1 MYIYINTYVDAWVY
15 HITTFQFQSA
25 ISETTTVQC
34 KGRLMF
40 CETGIKVQTVHLYK
54 KKDQTNSQ
62 ESGISYIIQDHPSIG
77 ISGFIDFQDSHGSAR
92 HKNHTLPGYY
102 SSLFYTILTYLKLC
116 IHRRFAHDV
125 KLTHVL
131 EVPWWVVEDTPTS
144 EARDPCCD
152 FMTPDGSWLC
162 IVQCHWCSLH
172 MHMYMCKSI
181 NTFM

>member
-1 MYIYINTYVDAWVY
+1 MRPQLDIVGTKMTKRGAVAFGSSWSVQSQWLQAVDSTWRWSRWSSCRVAIVWTSNVCTEKKNRLLTVY
-15 HITTFQFQSA
+15 PFW
-25 ISETTTVQC
+25 
-34 KGRLMF
+34 
-40 CETGIKVQTVHLYK
+40 
-54 KKDQTNSQ
+54 
-62 ESGISYIIQDHPSIG
+62 
-77 ISGFIDFQDSHGSAR
+77 
-92 HKNHTLPGYY
+92 
-102 SSLFYTILTYLKLC
+102 SLFYTILTYLKLC

-144 EARDPCCD
+144 EARDACCD